1 MFAGIIEAIPGMLRY
16 INSELLRS
24 SCVVD
29 IYCFIVFTT
38 ESRLSWYA
46 TSSIG
51 SWCFPGLAFLSFSPM
66 AGVDCLTLLS
76 CENCE

>member
-16 INSELLRS
+16 VNSELLRS

-51 SWCFPGLAFLSFSPM
+51 SRLSIFEFLSYGWCGLFDI
-66 AGVDCLTLLS
+66 AVL
-76 CENCE
+76 